1 MPKKLGKDYEV
12 AYYAINENGVRT
24 GVELSGVTDA
34 GRYEAVLKGK
44 GVYVGTLENAAVVT
58 VRPRALNSSILE
70 VKHPY
75 ARIDGENVT
84 ARYELWYRDEQL
96 QVDEDFAVRYVVNEE
111 KTFVTFI
118 FEGTGNYTG
127 TLTQKFPLIAA
138 DVILFADGE
147 YESGVFIS
155 CILRPS
161 FFPSQAGLLGPIS
174 AAALVT
180 ALEDHTT
187 SRLGVGWISDIFCEG
202 KKIGGV
208 AIEGK
213 LDSFSSY
220 EYLIVSFAVRLD
232 DVNFPPRL
240 ADMIRKVFESE
251 NSSVSM
257 IIAKTVLTRFFAA
270 YSDIKSPGK
279 MMDIYKQRFILTGKK
294 IKYIEN
300 GKKHSC
306 RVIDVNKQTAT
317 LTVETARGELK
328 EINSPSGVITPTKIK
343 T

>member
-1 MPKKLGKDYEV
+1 MKDDKRRVASFRLSDSNIIKLEY
-12 AYYAINENGVRT
+12 R
-24 GVELSGVTDA
+24 
-34 GRYEAVLKGK
+34 EALPS
-44 GVYVGTLENAAVVT
+44 TAALA
-58 VRPRALNSSILE
+58 RE
-70 VKHPY
+70 Y
-75 ARIDGENVT
+75 ARAGYPD
-84 ARYELWYRDEQL
+84 
-96 QVDEDFAVRYVVNEE
+96 RYVIFAE
-111 KTFVTFI
+111 KQSTAAI
-118 FEGTGNYTG
+118 TG
-127 TLTQKFPLIAA
+127 TKL
-138 DVILFADGE
+138 ADGE

-180 ALEDHTT
+180 ALEEHTT
-187 SRLGVGWISDIFCEG
+187 SRLGIGWISDIFCEG

-232 DVNFPPRL
+232 DANFPPRL